1 MSPEG
6 AYPREEVVK
15 PQGTEGGPSSSPAR
29 NGESPHG
36 DNDSG
41 LMERVVERNN
51 MLAALKRV
59 ERNGGA
65 PGIDG
70 IPTERLRDQIR
81 AEWPRI
87 RQELL
92 SGTYKP
98 KPVRRVEI
106 PKPGGGKRL
115 LGIPTVMD
123 RLIQQHPPTVGTRLQ
138 VLTPIFDV
146 GFSEHSYG
154 FRPRKRAHD
163 AIREAR
169 RYVQEGYEW
178 VVDLDIEKF
187 FDRVNHDILMARVAR
202 KVKDKRVLTL
212 IRRYLQ
218 AGVMINGVVME
229 TTEGT
234 PQGGPISPLL
244 ANILLDELDK
254 ELEKRGHK
262 FVRYADDCNIYVK
275 SKRAGERVME
285 SIKRYLQERL
295 KLKINEQKSAVD
307 RPWKLKFLGF
317 SMHKAKG
324 GQILIRLAP
333 QTIERV
339 KTKIRDITARNK
351 PVSIAERIG
360 RLNTYL
366 GVWMGYFALAETPS
380 VFKDLDG
387 WIRRRLRMCLWKQWK
402 RVRTRYRE
410 LRALGLPERV
420 VHEFANA
427 RKGPWRMAHGP
438 MNRALGNAYWQS
450 QGLTSLIER
459 YQRLREAW

>member
-1 MSPEG
+1 MSSREERRQQKTPEG
-6 AYPREEVVK
+6 AYPREGVVK
-15 PQGTEGGPSSSPAR
+15 PQGPAGGPSSSPAR
-29 NGESPHG
+29 SGESPRG

-59 ERNGGA
+59 EQNGGA

-70 IPTERLRDQIR
+70 IPTERLRDQLR

-87 RQELL
+87 REELL
-92 SGTYKP
+92 AGTYKP

-123 RLIQQHPPTVGTRLQ
+123 RLIQQALLQ
-138 VLTPIFDV
+138 VLTPIFDA

-154 FRPRKRAHD
+154 FRPGKRAHD
-163 AIREAR
+163 AVREAR

-178 VVDLDIEKF
+178 AVDLDIEKF
-187 FDRVNHDILMARVAR
+187 FDRVNHDILMAKVAR

-234 PQGGPISPLL
+234 PQGGPLSPLL

-285 SIKRYLQERL
+285 SVKRYLQERL

-317 SMHKAKG
+317 SMHKAKN

-339 KTKIRDITARNK
+339 KTKIRQITARNK

-366 GVWMGYFALAETPS
+366 GGWMGYFALAETPS
-380 VFKDLDG
+380 VFEELDG
-387 WIRRRLRMCLWKQWK
+387 WIRRRLRLCLWKQWK

-410 LRALGLPERV
+410 LRALGLPEQV

-438 MNRALGNAYWQS
+438 MNRALGNA
-450 QGLTSLIER
+450 
-459 YQRLREAW
+459 